1 MSPAKPKVDV
11 SWEIGTVE
19 DFRQKLPLMMKFRK
33 LNQEG
38 LGWLMGKGLVCRTL
52 FSPFLLGK
60 QNDVKLSS
68 FLDAMEAMELEVI
81 VRRKT
86 DKPERRRAALVAER
100 EALKAKEDAQAER
113 DKLEAEGR
121 DADGKLRV
129 LTPEVRADVDKLLKD
144 YDFAA

>member
-11 SWEIGTVE
+11 AWEIATVE

-38 LGWLMGKGLVCRTL
+38 LGWLMGKGLACRTL
-52 FSPFLLGK
+52 FSAFLLSK

-86 DKPERRRAALVAER
+86 DKPERRRAALAAER
-100 EALKAKEDAQAER
+100 AALKAKDDAKAEQ
-113 DKLEAEGR
+113 
-121 DADGKLRV
+121 
-129 LTPEVRADVDKLLKD
+129 D